1 MVDVNKLPLSTTSF
15 SNFILKNKI
24 YVDKTDLIAKLALGD
39 TPIFLS
45 RPRRFDK
52 STLVSTFDELFSHGL
67 EKFKGLKIDTQ
78 NLWQDKTY
86 KVIHLDFSY
95 IKEDRR
101 LFSFENKFQDSLD
114 SAFGS
119 AKIPFYKSENVIT
132 SFNNSI
138 KDLEDS
144 SLVLLIDEY
153 DAPLTAVMDKK
164 QEFEDRKTLLSEFF
178 LTIKRNSEKFRF
190 IFITGVTRYSNVSIF
205 SGFNNLEDISFNPL
219 YGSILGYTQEE
230 LEFYFKDYLEN
241 AAEELNQVEKT
252 HKYNYDEILR
262 LVKMNYDGYSFDRFC
277 SSHVYN
283 PWSILNFLKY
293 PFQKFITYWVDT
305 GGAQP
310 SLLEKYLETVDKG
323 KLRQSK
329 LLEFSNLKTTLKAN
343 INDLSPRI
351 QALSDAN
358 FPFLAILYQAGY
370 FTIKQ
375 SYGEKF
381 KVGIPN
387 LEIKKA
393 FADIIV
399 KNLTTCSDRSDFTE
413 HYANLLVKTLE
424 SKNIEGIKAA
434 FNKILNKYP
443 YDALKDF
450 TESIFRSTFN
460 FACDITNLGIEVKE
474 PLIEVTEPSI
484 EEDSTE
490 IETQSEVLTKLG
502 RIDLMLEVKNYV
514 YVIEFK
520 VAKTLGQVARAL
532 KKACDQIVTNEYT
545 DLDTKKPVVGL
556 ACVIVNQNKSPR
568 YPKPVRRVEKLEE
581 VPLLENK
588 Q

>member
-45 RPRRFDK
+45 RPRRFGK

-164 QEFEDRKTLLSEFF
+164 QEFEDRRTLLSEFF

-205 SGFNNLEDISFNPL
+205 SAFNILKDISFNPL
-219 YGSILGYTQEE
+219 YGEIIGYTQEE

-241 AAEELNQVEKT
+241 AAKVLNQKKNTNEYTYKS
-252 HKYNYDEILR
+252 ILQS
-262 LVKMNYDGYSFDRFC
+262 VKDNYDGYSFDDEC
-277 SSHVYN
+277 STHIYN
-283 PWSILNFLKY
+283 PWSILNFLESPEREFK
-293 PFQKFITYWVDT
+293 TYWVDT

-310 SLLEKYLETVDKG
+310 SLLEKYLETVDKRE
-323 KLRQSK
+323 LRQSK
-329 LLEFSNLKTTLKAN
+329 LLEFSDLQTTISAN
-343 INDLSPRI
+343 SRDLSPNI
-351 QALSDAN
+351 STLSDAN

-375 SYGEKF
+375 SDGMEF
-381 KVGIPN
+381 EVGIPN
-387 LEIKKA
+387 LEVKQA

-399 KNLTTCSDRSDFTE
+399 KNLTNCTSSRNFSKTYVDV
-413 HYANLLVKTLE
+413 LLGGLE
-424 SKNIEGIKAA
+424 NKDLEKIKEA
-434 FNKILNKYP
+434 FNIIISKYV

-450 TESIFRSTFN
+450 TEAIFRDTFKL
-460 FACDITNLGIEVKE
+460 ALDITNLGIEVKDT
-474 PLIEVTEPSI
+474 L
-484 EEDSTE
+484 
-490 IETQSEVLTKLG
+490 IETQREVMTKHG
-502 RIDLMLEVKNYV
+502 RIDLLVEVKNYI
-514 YVIEFK
+514 YVIELK
-520 VAKTLGQVARAL
+520 VASTLGQVEGKL
-532 KKACDQIVTNEYT
+532 KEAYDQIIK
-545 DLDTKKPVVGL
+545 LDYADIKENKGQKVVSEIKKQVVAL
-556 ACVIVNQNKSPR
+556 ACVIVNQSKSTDR
-568 YPKPVRRVEKLEE
+568 ENAVRRVEKLEE